1 MLFYLYLPLCES
13 LLILVTLIPLYF
25 LILFSLFY
33 IVPQISLLTSFFI
46 FLFLIYYTKSF
57 VLNNTLS
64 PTLYYIVFFLFL
76 FAYIFIFY
84 DIFNTTFIFSCIF
97 FISFTNSPTFTFFLF
112 PCLEAHS

>member
-84 DIFNTTFIFSCIF
+84 DIFNTTFIFSCIS

-112 PCLEAHS
+112 PYL